1 MAHKRN
7 SEERKAMLKQRR
19 INQRAR
25 GRMSDDPMMFPQG
38 KYIPAGE
45 FKNTKPENR

>member
-19 INQRAR
+19 VNQLAR
-25 GRMSDDPMMFPQG
+25 GRMSDDPALIPQG

-45 FKNTKPENR
+45 FKNLKPHNV

>member
-19 INQRAR
+19 LKQLAPAAFPAR
-25 GRMSDDPMMFPQG
+25 PEG
-38 KYIPAGE
+38 KYIPAGK
-45 FKNTKPENR
+45 FKNTKPHNR